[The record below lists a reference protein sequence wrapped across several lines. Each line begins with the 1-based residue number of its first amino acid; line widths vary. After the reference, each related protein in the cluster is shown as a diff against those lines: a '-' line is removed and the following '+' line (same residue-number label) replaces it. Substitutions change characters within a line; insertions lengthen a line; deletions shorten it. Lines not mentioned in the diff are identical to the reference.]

1 MKVFD
6 YNGEELTI
14 QTEDKKIH
22 FKIQSTE
29 NDTWI
34 LKVEKSETIDNKSAA
49 QICYFLEPNI

>member
-34 LKVEKSETIDNKSAA
+34 LKVEKSETIDKLAP